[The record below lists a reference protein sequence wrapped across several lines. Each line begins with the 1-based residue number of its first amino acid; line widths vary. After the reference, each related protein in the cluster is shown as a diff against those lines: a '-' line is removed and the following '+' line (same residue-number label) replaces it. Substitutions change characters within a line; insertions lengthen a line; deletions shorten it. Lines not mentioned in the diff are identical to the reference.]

1 MRLRSVLNE
10 IHGLIRLWINY
21 IIIKYNIEMPSN
33 LFREELKLVLNVPPS
48 EHNSSD
54 LSE

>member
-1 MRLRSVLNE
+1 
-10 IHGLIRLWINY
+10 
-21 IIIKYNIEMPSN
+21 MPSN

-54 LSE
+54 LSEWN